1 MLIKVTYNKTSGDIQ
16 LTTDNQEITVEI
28 NSNEISDT
36 ADNLTFEIAVDT
48 TAYELTQSNPV
59 QEEIIE

>member
-16 LTTDNQEITVEI
+16 LTADNQEITVEV

-36 ADNLTFEIAVDT
+36 VDTLYFEIAVDT